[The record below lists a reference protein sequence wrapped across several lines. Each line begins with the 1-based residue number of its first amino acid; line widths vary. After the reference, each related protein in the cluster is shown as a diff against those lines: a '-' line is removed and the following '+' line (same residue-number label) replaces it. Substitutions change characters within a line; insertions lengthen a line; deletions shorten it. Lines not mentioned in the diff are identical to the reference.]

1 MEENKS
7 TNNVYTDLDWNT
19 VIEGAYIALTALAI
33 EFLPTQEP
41 ANLMLSVIDEAK
53 KLGGE
58 LPLPASRTALTAQAC
73 VIDRVN
79 DIISIRTDGLATDT
93 AEYKM
98 FLDIRAL
105 LSASIAN
112 PETFES
118 LLTSTLRFQ
127 CAVNRQ

>member
-19 VIEGAYIALTALAI
+19 VIEGAYIVLRVLAI
-33 EFLPTQEP
+33 RFLPTQEP

-79 DIISIRTDGLATDT
+79 DIINIRAAGLATDT

-105 LSASIAN
+105 LSASITN
-112 PETFES
+112 PVTFES
-118 LLTSTLRFQ
+118 LLTSTLEFQ
-127 CAVNRQ
+127 CAIHGQ